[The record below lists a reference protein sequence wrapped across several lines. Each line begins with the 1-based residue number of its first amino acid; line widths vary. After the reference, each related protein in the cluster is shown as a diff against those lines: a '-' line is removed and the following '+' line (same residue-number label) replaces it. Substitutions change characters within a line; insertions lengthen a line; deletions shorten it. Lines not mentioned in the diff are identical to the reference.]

1 MKIAVMQPYFFPYI
15 GYWQLMSHVDVFVLF
30 DDAYYIKKGF
40 VDRNVIKVG
49 DQLVSIKLEVVAA
62 SQNKL
67 INQLQL
73 GNNRKRL
80 LKTISQA
87 YRKAPFYEEVS
98 PLIEHIFD
106 GQEDQLSLFLRDAIV
121 ATAMRLGIKTDII
134 LSSDLPLAERGKEKI
149 VPIAKL
155 LGATDYVNMMGGR
168 HLYDEEE
175 FKNKGI
181 SLSFLSS
188 NAPVPVFGN
197 EARHLSI
204 IDLMMTKSSEDLSS
218 ALRSEYSLAR

>member
-1 MKIAVMQPYFFPYI
+1 MKVAVMQPYFFPYI

-40 VDRNVIKVG
+40 VDRNMIKVG

-73 GNNRKRL
+73 GNNRKKL

-87 YRKAPFYEEVS
+87 YRKAPFYEEVN
-98 PLIEHIFD
+98 PLMEHIFD
-106 GQEDQLSLFLRDAIV
+106 SQEDQLSLFLRDAIV
-121 ATAMRLGIKTDII
+121 ATATRLGIKTDII
-134 LSSDLPLAERGKEKI
+134 LSSDLPLAERGKKKI

-168 HLYDEEE
+168 HLYHEEE
-175 FKNKGI
+175 FKSKGI

-188 NAPVPVFGN
+188 NAPVPVFGD

-204 IDLMMTKSSEDLSS
+204 IDLMMTKSAEDLSS
-218 ALRSEYSLAR
+218 VLRSEFSLAQ

>member
-1 MKIAVMQPYFFPYI
+1 
-15 GYWQLMSHVDVFVLF
+15 MSHVDVFVLF

-62 SQNKL
+62 SQNKF

-73 GNNRKRL
+73 GDNRKKL

-87 YRKAPFYEEVS
+87 YRKAPFYEEVN
-98 PLIEHIFD
+98 PLLAHIFNS
-106 GQEDQLSLFLRDAIV
+106 QEKQLSLFLRDAIV

-149 VPIAKL
+149 IPIAKL
-155 LGATDYVNMMGGR
+155 LGASDYVNMMGGR
-168 HLYDEEE
+168 QLYDEEK
-175 FKNKGI
+175 FKSKGI
-181 SLSFLSS
+181 RLSFLSS
-188 NAPVPVFGN
+188 NAPVPVFGD

-204 IDLMMTKSSEDLSS
+204 IDLMMTKSAEDLSS
-218 ALRSEYSLAR
+218 VLRSEYSLAR